1 VSSSDASRSVLPI
14 PERQHVGLTTYD
26 AKDPGVDGDQVGE
39 GRAEATVPM
48 LYSADETCDVGYDS
62 GTPVSEDYT
71 SQNGHFNGKVKWVQ
85 LDASLEDH
93 DHLITPE
100 ERLRVATAIK

>member
-1 VSSSDASRSVLPI
+1 LGRLPEVGVRTATKGSTPVSSSDASRSVLPI

-48 LYSADETCDVGYDS
+48 LY
-62 GTPVSEDYT
+62 T